1 MSGQGMHAAMRLAAV
16 IAALLASIRLHEHG
30 FFSMS
35 FGHITPI
42 YFPLSVTPRSLPGK
56 VHYCFIW
63 NSSVLVAALTHHHS
77 SSDLT
82 S

>member
-1 MSGQGMHAAMRLAAV
+1 MHAAMRLAAV

-30 FFSMS
+30 SFSMS

-42 YFPLSVTPRSLPGK
+42 SFPLSVTPRSLPGK
-56 VHYCFIW
+56 VYYYFIS
-63 NSSVLVAALTHHHS
+63 NSSVLAATLTHHHS
-77 SSDLT
+77 SPDLT